1 MSWSELERLVEE
13 AEADASLRR
22 ALGHC
27 RSVAELLLAC
37 GRLGYRIERQDLRLA
52 RRVHRGETGA
62 RATGAEPGGPGCR
75 G

>member
-27 RSVAELLLAC
+27 RSIAELLLAC
-37 GRLGYRIERQDLRLA
+37 GRLGYGIERQDLKLA
-52 RRVHRGETGA
+52 RRLHRGETGA
-62 RATGAEPGGPGCR
+62 SVPGAEPAGPGR
-75 G
+75 HG